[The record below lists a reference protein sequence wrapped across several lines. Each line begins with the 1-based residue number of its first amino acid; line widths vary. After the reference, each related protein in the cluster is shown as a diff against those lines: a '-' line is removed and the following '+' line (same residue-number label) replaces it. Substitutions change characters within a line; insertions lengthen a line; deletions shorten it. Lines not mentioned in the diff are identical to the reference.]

1 MILSLPNEEH
11 VQVYSH
17 SGRIWI
23 ISSKGI
29 VQPLPYD
36 VAKTFGAEI
45 HSLARAGLRQ
55 TAFRRREQA
64 GATE

>member
-1 MILSLPNEEH
+1 MILSLPDNEH

-23 ISSKGI
+23 ISSKGM

-36 VAKTFGAEI
+36 VAKILGAEI
-45 HSLARAGLRQ
+45 HSLARSGLK
-55 TAFRRREQA
+55 RR
-64 GATE
+64 